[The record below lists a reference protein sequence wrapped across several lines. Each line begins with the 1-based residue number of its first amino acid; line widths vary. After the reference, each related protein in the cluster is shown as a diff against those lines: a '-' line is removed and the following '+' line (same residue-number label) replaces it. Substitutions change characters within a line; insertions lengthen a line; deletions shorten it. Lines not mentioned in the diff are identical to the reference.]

1 MAELSITTEKVR
13 SIKPDIHIPLL
24 VPWEHFALLNSV
36 FGKHTSLSEVL
47 SVFLLVKWKAEIHS
61 GLLFK

>member
-24 VPWEHFALLNSV
+24 VPWEYFELLNSV

-47 SVFLLVKWKAEIHS
+47 SVSLLIKCKGEIHS